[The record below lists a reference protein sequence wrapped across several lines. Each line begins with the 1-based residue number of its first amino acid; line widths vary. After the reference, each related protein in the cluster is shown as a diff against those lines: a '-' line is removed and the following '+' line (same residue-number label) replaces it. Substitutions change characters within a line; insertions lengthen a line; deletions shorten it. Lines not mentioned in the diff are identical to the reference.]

1 MARSSARVHNRAMT
15 KTLPLMT
22 ALVTMLAIGAFAQ
35 ETKIQMKDLPKAVQ
49 AAAEQE
55 RAKGATLKG
64 FNKEVEGGKTFYE
77 VETVL
82 NGRTRDLLFDPSG
95 TVVEVEEEIA
105 TDAVPPAA
113 MKALMARGKVT
124 KVETV
129 TKGKSVVAYE
139 STVKT
144 KTGKNVEVAVD
155 AAGKPVKP

>member
-1 MARSSARVHNRAMT
+1 MT
-15 KTLPLMT
+15 KTPSLMT
-22 ALVTMLAIGAFAQ
+22 ALVAMLAIGAFAQ

-49 AAAEQE
+49 AAAQLEQT
-55 RAKGATLKG
+55 KGATLKG
-64 FNKEVEGGKTFYE
+64 FNKEIESGKTFYE

-82 NGRTRDLLFDPSG
+82 NGRTRDLLFDPAG

-105 TDAVPPAA
+105 NDAVPPAA

-155 AAGKPVKP
+155 AGGKPVKP

>member
-1 MARSSARVHNRAMT
+1 MT
-15 KTLPLMT
+15 KTLSFT
-22 ALVTMLAIGAFAQ
+22 SALAAVVLLSAIAAFAQ

-49 AAAEQE
+49 TAAQQEQT
-55 RAKGATLKG
+55 KGATLKG
-64 FNKEVEGGKTFYE
+64 FNKEVEGGKTLYE

-82 NGRTRDLLFDPSG
+82 NGHTRDILFDPAG

-105 TDAVPPAA
+105 NDAVPPAA

-129 TKGKSVVAYE
+129 TKGKSVAAYE

-144 KTGKNVEVAVD
+144 KAGKNVEVAVD
-155 AAGKPVKP
+155 AQGTPVKP

>member
-1 MARSSARVHNRAMT
+1 MARSSARVHNGAMT
-15 KTLPLMT
+15 KTLLLVT
-22 ALVTMLAIGAFAQ
+22 ALVAMLAVGVFAQ
-35 ETKIQMKDLPKAVQ
+35 ETIIQMKDLPKAVR

-55 RAKGATLKG
+55 RAKGATLNG
-64 FNKEVEGGKTFYE
+64 FNREVEGGKTFYE

-82 NGRTRDLLFDPSG
+82 NGRTRDLLFDSVG
-95 TVVEVEEEIA
+95 TVVEVEQEIA
-105 TDAVPPAA
+105 NDAVPPAA

-124 KVETV
+124 KVEMV

-155 AAGKPVKP
+155 AGGKPVKP